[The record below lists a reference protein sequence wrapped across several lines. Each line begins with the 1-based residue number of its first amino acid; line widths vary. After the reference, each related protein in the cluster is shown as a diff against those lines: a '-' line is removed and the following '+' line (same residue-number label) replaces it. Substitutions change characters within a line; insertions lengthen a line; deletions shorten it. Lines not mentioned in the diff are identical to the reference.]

1 MCCIRNVCSV
11 IPLPPFECFH
21 SKFNLCFIGPILP
34 CTALSVRIAFPCLP
48 AEPCSYVRLGS
59 SWLLGKPCRKTYL
72 AIEGVMFCLK
82 CLDEET
88 IRRMGP
94 QVGELGRQHLKAI
107 LLDRKTLCRNWL
119 ASVWIQ
125 AESCSQSRQGTLPQ
139 LFRKALEETST
150 LQCKHWQGVIHDS
163 AFCCNSRNLCA
174 NVALLKR
181 HSTWKKQVPAASLP
195 CFYFYGCFQK

>member
-1 MCCIRNVCSV
+1 
-11 IPLPPFECFH
+11 
-21 SKFNLCFIGPILP
+21 
-34 CTALSVRIAFPCLP
+34 
-48 AEPCSYVRLGS
+48 
-59 SWLLGKPCRKTYL
+59 
-72 AIEGVMFCLK
+72 MFCLK

-88 IRRMGP
+88 ICRMGP

-195 CFYFYGCFQK
+195 CVYFYGCFQKNNRGTPKSSILIGFSFINHPFWDTPNFWKHPYGDA